1 MNTRLGIVKG
11 ISLALL
17 AFTVFWFEAK
27 SVSAV
32 EPVET
37 LSTSVISAVESVSS
51 QEDEVSASAEASSIE
66 EEEEEEVKK
75 PEQNNTVVLNGI
87 TRKSTLAGNYYAK
100 CVPGFAVITPEAE
113 LQKQAKFIVLEY
125 FFVSTWDLFPSTAPQ
140 AIETLRT
147 VAASENA
154 TMGVS
159 FQMTVS
165 RLFSNKV
172 YNYENEDVKVGTCVT
187 IPDDFRIDDREYAVM
202 CVRAGGVYEILPDLD
217 DDPYTITF
225 NAHAGT
231 GAYALLRY

>member
-1 MNTRLGIVKG
+1 MKNRMRIIKG

-17 AFTVFWFEAK
+17 ATTIFGLEVK
-27 SVSAV
+27 SARAVESLEGLSTSVVSAV
-32 EPVET
+32 EDN
-37 LSTSVISAVESVSS
+37 TSR
-51 QEDEVSASAEASSIE
+51 EDETPLPAEVSE

-187 IPDDFRIDDREYAVM
+187 IPDDFRIDDSKYAVM